1 MEPIKSKCVEYRFD
15 HDEYAYSK
23 EEFLSYYGGLNEW
36 DSAEYSHTWYPKN
49 MLKKNKKIMKHI
61 KKDKKYMN
69 AIYDE
74 IQDLCEEMDSLAED
88 VKEIQQN
95 WNNQIDEKLEY
106 IYQIQN
112 SIDEHLCNLRI
123 KNENE

>member
-1 MEPIKSKCVEYRFD
+1 
-15 HDEYAYSK
+15 
-23 EEFLSYYGGLNEW
+23 
-36 DSAEYSHTWYPKN
+36 
-49 MLKKNKKIMKHI
+49 MKRI

-69 AIYDE
+69 TIYDE

-123 KNENE
+123 QDENE